1 MTRIT
6 WKEYTPERYLF
17 EILKQYLNSIYV
29 QNLISIRSED
39 LFLYEEVTIRERFV
53 QVLLD
58 VVRTTRM
65 TTSVLVIVNK
75 DRKVDEVDD

>member
-1 MTRIT
+1 
-6 WKEYTPERYLF
+6 LF
-17 EILKQYLNSIYV
+17 EILKQYFKSIYV
-29 QNLISIRSED
+29 QNVISIRTED
-39 LFLYEEVTIRERFV
+39 LFLYEEVTQRERFV

-65 TTSVLVIVNK
+65 TTLVLVIVNK